1 MSRGGA
7 LSCRLRPLRVSG
19 DQGDNVHGRAAGG
32 YGLPQAVQQA
42 SYVARVVEAGVGGR
56 IAAGMTHAQLA
67 ARAGP
72 GAVTGPP
79 RLWTDNDHDAVPLG
93 LLERLCQ
100 VLDLHPAELFQPP
113 ARGAQRGRALPPSG
127 PPGDETVLEAALAT
141 VTTPSGQPGT
151 PIAPAA
157 LADALGWSL
166 ERLTTALAALTE
178 HLAGTGIRIDTDPAP
193 AGTPVR
199 GLRARDRHLSDGQ
212 RAALHRLRHATTPLD
227 AGAARVLYAV
237 AHPRGT
243 LPRATP
249 PTRPPSSPSSSAGS
263 SAAVPAPATSSSPTT
278 PGSPSRRSRPTR
290 TVRSHLSGAATLI
303 LMAQPLSFPCRSTA
317 ATLVSVSFHSHLCAE
332 RTDRV
337 LSD

>member
-1 MSRGGA
+1 MTRRPARRGRPARRLVINWA
-7 LSCRLRPLRVSG
+7 LIEQR
-19 DQGDNVHGRAAGG
+19 
-32 YGLPQAVQQA
+32 
-42 SYVARVVEAGVGGR
+42 R

-113 ARGAQRGRALPPSG
+113 ARAAQRRRALPPAG

-151 PIAPAA
+151 PITPAA

-166 ERLTTALAALTE
+166 DRLDTALAALTG

-193 AGTPVR
+193 AGTPLR
-199 GLRARDRHLSDGQ
+199 GLRARDRHLSDEQ
-212 RAALHRLRHATTPLD
+212 RAALHRLRHATAPLD

-243 LPRATP
+243 LTEGDAPDPATVVALQQRGIIRRRPRAGYLELTDDARFSLAPEP
-249 PTRPPSSPSSSAGS
+249 PDPDG
-263 SAAVPAPATSSSPTT
+263 
-278 PGSPSRRSRPTR
+278 
-290 TVRSHLSGAATLI
+290 
-303 LMAQPLSFPCRSTA
+303 PLS
-317 ATLVSVSFHSHLCAE
+317 L
-332 RTDRV
+332 
-337 LSD
+337 